1 MQLYAWAGQR
11 SAALH
16 QYRECVQALDQE
28 LGVSPLVETT
38 QLYQAIK
45 ENRHLPPPVPFP
57 PSQNA
62 QGIAGT
68 TLSVASKSAP
78 PEDVVGATL
87 AVALKSTPSI
97 KLTLD
102 SSPTPPPQPPLAVSG
117 YPLVGRARASGNLER
132 ALELTQSA
140 LALCVYQGD
149 RHREAAL
156 HSNLADLLHALGRS
170 EEAMSHLKQSV
181 SIYAEIGAEAGTL
194 QPEIWKLVEW

>member
-1 MQLYAWAGQR
+1 MQLYSWAGQR

-68 TLSVASKSAP
+68 TLALASKSAP
-78 PEDVVGATL
+78 PEDVVETTL
-87 AVALKSTPSI
+87 AVTLKSTPSI

-102 SSPTPPPQPPLAVSG
+102 SSPPPPP
-117 YPLVGRARASGNLER
+117 
-132 ALELTQSA
+132 
-140 LALCVYQGD
+140 
-149 RHREAAL
+149 
-156 HSNLADLLHALGRS
+156 
-170 EEAMSHLKQSV
+170 
-181 SIYAEIGAEAGTL
+181 
-194 QPEIWKLVEW
+194 